1 MRKIITRIGI
11 LFFIICFFYQ
21 NNSSAAPMYY
31 YPKKYNI
38 TINNIN
44 KEDVKK
50 IEVFTP
56 GGYFDDEEEKVE
68 IDGRLFNYNNY
79 YYRGT
84 EGKEYNGIKCYII
97 DTVDK
102 EDIGKNENGI
112 NILISNIDIPF
123 NLRIYMNDGKEIYT
137 DNISSSMIIDEFSY
151 KDKEYVKEVKRFKKS
166 IAYFIAEY
174 DSNKPWIETKEMDEE
189 LIVIKS
195 NNNLIVIITITV
207 SVCGVSIIYVL
218 TNKRSKRTK

>member
-1 MRKIITRIGI
+1 MRKIITKIGI

-21 NNSSAAPMYY
+21 INSSAAPMYY
-31 YPKKYNI
+31 YPKKYSI

-56 GGYFDDEEEKVE
+56 WGYFDNEAEKVE

-79 YYRGT
+79 YYSGT
-84 EGKEYNGIKCYII
+84 EGKEYNGIKCDII

-112 NILISNIDIPF
+112 NILLSNIDISF
-123 NLRIYMNDGKEIYT
+123 NLRIYMNDGKVIYT
-137 DNISSSMIIDEFSY
+137 DNIRSSMIIDEFSY
-151 KDKEYVKEVKRFKKS
+151 EDKEYVKEVKQFEKS
-166 IAYFIAEY
+166 TAYFIAEY
-174 DSNKPWIETKEMDEE
+174 DLNKPWIEMKKTDEE
-189 LIVIKS
+189 LIIIKS
-195 NNNLIVIITITV
+195 NNNLIVITTITILV
-207 SVCGVSIIYVL
+207 GGASIIYVIK
-218 TNKRSKRTK
+218 NKRSKRPK